1 MALIE
6 HVVVNLNIKHKPTFL
21 SFLSKKVM
29 YSVHK
34 IFHLQINGAVQTFS
48 WFIIIITSIYFWF
61 PFQSVPIKI
70 QKKKSEVK
78 LGCKILHQEEKFWTT
93 EIVYLSIYL

>member
-34 IFHLQINGAVQTFS
+34 IFHQQINGAVQTFS
-48 WFIIIITSIYFWF
+48 
-61 PFQSVPIKI
+61 
-70 QKKKSEVK
+70 
-78 LGCKILHQEEKFWTT
+78 
-93 EIVYLSIYL
+93 